1 MNSIFRQVGCSLN
14 LFVNS
19 SFPTCTTIQ
28 ELRQIQSILR
38 KMKNLSSSQFA
49 SETGCLFQ
57 CSKCFVARYIGCSSI
72 AGIFKI
78 YSDFCKTIMLQLPS
92 FSTFSKSILL
102 FARLQSCNFHHFQHF
117 LIFTKFQY
125 L

>member
-49 SETGCLFQ
+49 SETGCLFK
-57 CSKCFVARYIGCSSI
+57 CSKIRYKIKEVKEEDLTWKTEWISEVDQCEQNYKTSFHSSMLHCGGRMGNLTEITRPGCQNFP
-72 AGIFKI
+72 G
-78 YSDFCKTIMLQLPS
+78 
-92 FSTFSKSILL
+92 SK
-102 FARLQSCNFHHFQHF
+102 
-117 LIFTKFQY
+117 
-125 L
+125 